1 MTDSTRR
8 PINEVI
14 ESSSLG
20 TASAKAARS
29 TISVR
34 RGRAVA
40 DRAAKYS
47 SGRIS
52 RTSER
57 GDTN

>member
-1 MTDSTRR
+1 MTGSARR

-14 ESSSLG
+14 ENSSLG
-20 TASAKAARS
+20 TASAKAARR

-34 RGRAVA
+34 RGQAVA

-47 SGRIS
+47 SSRIS
-52 RTSER
+52 RTTER
-57 GDTN
+57 GNEI